1 MKREDSYL
9 FGRVGPFA
17 VLLPAQ
23 LVNHVRIT
31 DDRSEAADRSGLI
44 DLRRLLGT
52 EDLARPTLVKL
63 RGEAGKERAILLDR
77 VGQIH
82 LIDDSE
88 FLSLPASFSY
98 AKMLFNAVCS
108 RPTEGLHALRLRSD
122 PSFIP
127 MPDPTHSRCT

>member
-1 MKREDSYL
+1 VKRDDPYL

-31 DDRSEAADRSGLI
+31 DDRSEIADQPDLI
-44 DLRRLLGT
+44 DLRRLFKTDEL
-52 EDLARPTLVKL
+52 LQPTLVKL
-63 RGEAGKERAILLDR
+63 HCEAGEECGILLDR

-82 LIDDSE
+82 LIAASE

-98 AKMLFNAVCS
+98 AKMLFDAVCS

-122 PSFIP
+122 PSFMP
-127 MPDPTHSRCT
+127 MPDPTHFRCT